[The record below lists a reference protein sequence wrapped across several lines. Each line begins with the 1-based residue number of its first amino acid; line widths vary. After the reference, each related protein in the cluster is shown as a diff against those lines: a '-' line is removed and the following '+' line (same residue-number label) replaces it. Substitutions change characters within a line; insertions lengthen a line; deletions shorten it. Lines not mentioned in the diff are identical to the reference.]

1 MNGRIYD
8 FNVGRFLS
16 VDPFLQFPEN
26 SQSANP
32 YSYILNNP
40 MSGTDPTGY
49 AATGGGCS
57 TGSNTGFEGFCTSV
71 QLADTE
77 SKKKSKATVGNG
89 EANGKLTISG
99 EAKRVGE
106 VGIQLEKSGGK
117 LVSGQTN
124 LDGSATETYSFGEEE
139 KLAGYDSSDPD
150 TGKYSSASGDY
161 ITDQGEFLHLQASNT
176 AGVSLM
182 RDSQGRSYGV
192 NLETGVAE
200 LAFGSENGSVVSVS
214 PELYAIGGTGFF
226 KGIFTTAKG
235 FLIGGLTIRTPI
247 AIPVQ
252 RFGAMSISG
261 TDFWGVRIGTSLFAN
276 RYFAA
281 IKPAWNPLAVY
292 TTGVIPK
299 GTQMTFG
306 IIGAQGFRYGGGSLQ
321 FIVNSREVVSQT
333 TRMVR

>member
-124 LDGSATETYSFGEEE
+124 LDGSATATYSFGGGSSGVGGYTDGE
-139 KLAGYDSSDPD
+139 LAKMGFSAGTRFINDFGDWRARPGGVSIEQDQAALAD
-150 TGKYSSASGDY
+150 AAGVAGFAGAVLLTGGALTAYIGAEATGLVFIAASGGDMVDVALARLPVVNKVNYSSIKNPPSIGPGKDFTLRQKMEALELNKVANG
-161 ITDQGEFLHLQASNT
+161 
-176 AGVSLM
+176 GVVKSDL
-182 RDSQGRSYGV
+182 
-192 NLETGVAE
+192 
-200 LAFGSENGSVVSVS
+200 
-214 PELYAIGGTGFF
+214 
-226 KGIFTTAKG
+226 
-235 FLIGGLTIRTPI
+235 
-247 AIPVQ
+247 
-252 RFGAMSISG
+252 SG
-261 TDFWGVRIGTSLFAN
+261 TTLVQPQKSQR
-276 RYFAA
+276 
-281 IKPAWNPLAVY
+281 
-292 TTGVIPK
+292 GVIPDRNEWQFDHK
-299 GTQMTFG
+299 TSKNCGGTNC
-306 IIGAQGFRYGGGSLQ
+306 SSNLQ
-321 FIVNSREVVSQT
+321 ILSREEN
-333 TRMVR
+333 RAKWDK